1 MPIWVMGGAYTVL
14 LTEGDMFE
22 GVGVGEVG
30 PWWKLEE
37 FGVIPISAVGME
49 RGELVGGIRVGA

>member
-1 MPIWVMGGAYTVL
+1 
-14 LTEGDMFE
+14 MFE